1 MSTLTD
7 EQQQFFAENGY
18 LILPA
23 VFNAAEVEAMRA
35 EADAILELIINS
47 SLANGRKSGR
57 LDIRQTSRGVQVVR
71 KIQPINDLG
80 LVLAQASAD
89 ERFIGPMRAVMGD
102 EPVLMEEKLNYKEP
116 LPEPVTGFEVR
127 MADDNFP
134 VHSDWAYFKAQ
145 NYPQNIISSAIC
157 LDDCTPESGPIHIWP
172 GSHKEHLEHEKIDNG
187 LQVLPH
193 LIDFDGGID
202 ALAPA
207 GSVLLFHA
215 LLIHNSRPNLS
226 GKPRRL
232 MIYSHFPAQANMGF
246 DVRNGPTRL
255 RESPYEWAYQRMKVR
270 GEYQDQFR
278 APVFAG

>member
-7 EQQQFFAENGY
+7 EQREFFVENGY
-18 LILPA
+18 LVLPA
-23 VFNAAEVEAMRA
+23 VFNDGEVQRMRE
-35 EADAILELIINS
+35 EADAILALIINS

-57 LDIRQTSRGVQVVR
+57 LDIRQTLAGQQVVR

-89 ERFIGPMRAVMGD
+89 ERFIGPMRTVMGD

-116 LPEPVTGFEVR
+116 LPVPITGMEIKV
-127 MADDNFP
+127 ADDDFP

-157 LDDCTPESGPIHIWP
+157 LDECTPESGPIHIWP
-172 GSHKEHLEHEKIDNG
+172 GSHKEYLEHEKIDNG

-193 LIDFDGGID
+193 LIDFTGGID

-215 LLIHNSRPNLS
+215 LLIHNSRPNRS

-232 MIYSHFPAQANMGF
+232 MIYSHFPAQAKMGF

-255 RESPYEWAYQRMKVR
+255 REAPYEWAYQRMKER
-270 GEYQDQFR
+270 GEYRDQFR
-278 APVFAG
+278 APVFT